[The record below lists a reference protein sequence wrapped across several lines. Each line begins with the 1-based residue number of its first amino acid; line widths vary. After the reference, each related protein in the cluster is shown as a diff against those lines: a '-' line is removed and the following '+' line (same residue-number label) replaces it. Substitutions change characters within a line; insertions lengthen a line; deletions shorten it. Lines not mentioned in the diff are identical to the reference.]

1 MTLYLCFQS
10 VSQLLAVWLLS
21 GSGIFAFVH
30 KSPSHLS
37 LFSSLT
43 LPLSSSLWVF
53 HGASCEIYS
62 QIYVVQ
68 RTLCLVLSGG
78 IYSPLRRV
86 MHTEAFY
93 IPTLGNK
100 GFSDIIHMDAQLIY
114 ISPQSDIKTL
124 WHIYSRSKSS
134 KESDFV
140 GECLYTLFWKSEA
153 VHKHTNNVLGI

>member
-10 VSQLLAVWLLS
+10 VSWLLAVWLLS
-21 GSGIFAFVH
+21 GSGMFPFVH

-93 IPTLGNK
+93 ILTLGNR
-100 GFSDIIHMDAQLIY
+100 GFGDIIHMDTQLIH

-124 WHIYSRSKSS
+124 LDTFTAEVRDLKTVR
-134 KESDFV
+134 FCRRV
-140 GECLYTLFWKSEA
+140 CLYFILKIWVCVQT
-153 VHKHTNNVLGI
+153 HK